1 MAGSVDKIYV
11 FSAAVVDFG
20 RIIVSVGEN
29 EKKTVDEDIFE
40 ILGVPKSSKNEIQEL
55 ISGYGK
61 RPYATVCGGSRL
73 HPLFVFK
80 DFAFDTSLCLA
91 VMPAVSARKV
101 ADLGACGAFE
111 DMIISE
117 SLSELA
123 TDNCAEALFR
133 NKEEYVHLSRM
144 FGQIMG
150 LMELKLQYT
159 AQSPEIFRSAAESV
173 SELLGISLNFDTY
186 FDYDNEDLVAT
197 DEIFDGRFC
206 AAVLLTFAMIAARR
220 SKDATLDVT
229 VINGMGGVKVEMF
242 FKCHRYVN
250 LEVLDH
256 LKMLS
261 EINHGILFD
270 VTKKDGRV
278 GVSFIPLYQDVGF
291 VGVKNGEVIFNI
303 VDYLESH

>member
-20 RIIVSVGEN
+20 RIIVSLGEN
-29 EKKTVDEDIFE
+29 EKKTVDEDVFE
-40 ILGVPKSSKNEIQEL
+40 VLGVSQSSKNEIREL

-61 RPYATVCGGSRL
+61 RPYATVCGKSRL

-91 VMPAVSARKV
+91 VMPAVSVRKA
-101 ADLGACGAFE
+101 ADLAACGAFE
-111 DMIISE
+111 DMIISA

-123 TDNCAEALFR
+123 EENYAEALFR
-133 NKEEYVHLSRM
+133 NKDEYVHLSRI

-159 AQSPEIFRSAAESV
+159 AQSPAIFRSAAESV

-186 FDYDNEDLVAT
+186 LDRDNEDLVAT

-220 SKDATLDVT
+220 AKDSALDVT
-229 VINGMGGVKVEMF
+229 VINGMGGVKVEMSF
-242 FKCHRYVN
+242 RCHRYVN
-250 LEVLDH
+250 LEALDH
-256 LKMLS
+256 LKMLA

-278 GVSFIPLYQDVGF
+278 GVSFVPLYQDVGF
-291 VGVKNGEVIFNI
+291 VGVKNGDVIFNI